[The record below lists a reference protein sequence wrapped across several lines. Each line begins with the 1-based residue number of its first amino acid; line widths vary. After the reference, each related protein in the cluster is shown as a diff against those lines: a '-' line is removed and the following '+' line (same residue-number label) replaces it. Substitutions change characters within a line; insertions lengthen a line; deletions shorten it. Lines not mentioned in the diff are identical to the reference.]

1 MCLSIILGTINL
13 LCPKKIPKVK
23 KPLIAKKYNIPYQV
37 IFPEKYIKMNGNN
50 IKLAI
55 PINTNPILL
64 TFSLFI
70 ILTHSLMFEF

>member
-23 KPLIAKKYNIPYQV
+23 KPLIAKKYIIPYQV
-37 IFPEKYIKMNGNN
+37 IFPEKYIKKNGNS

-55 PINTNPILL
+55 PINTKPILL
-64 TFSLFI
+64 IFSLLI
-70 ILTHSLMFEF
+70 ILTHLLLFEF